1 MIKTIFKMTL
11 LLLLVATLSGCGGYH
26 SRKYDG
32 PELDKSQVSII
43 TTDDQFVGI
52 GGLDGKKTIEMTN
65 PSDLLNVAL
74 WGRYPRTITVLP
86 GDHKILPCMGKQCG
100 GNWIDIKTEPGQ
112 SYLIKHELEKD
123 TNRYRI
129 WIDKQEEPERTVHQ
143 KILGH

>member
-1 MIKTIFKMTL
+1 MKIAFEQILILTIVVTM
-11 LLLLVATLSGCGGYH
+11 SGCGGYH

-32 PELDKSQVSII
+32 PELDNTQVSTI

-52 GGLDGKKTIEMTN
+52 GGLDGKKTIDMTN
-65 PSDLLNVAL
+65 LSDIYNVAM

-86 GDHKILPCMGKQCG
+86 GEHKILPCMGKRCG

-112 SYLIKHELEKD
+112 TYLIKHELE
-123 TNRYRI
+123 NNSERCRI
-129 WIDKQEEPERTVHQ
+129 WIDKQEESERTVHQ